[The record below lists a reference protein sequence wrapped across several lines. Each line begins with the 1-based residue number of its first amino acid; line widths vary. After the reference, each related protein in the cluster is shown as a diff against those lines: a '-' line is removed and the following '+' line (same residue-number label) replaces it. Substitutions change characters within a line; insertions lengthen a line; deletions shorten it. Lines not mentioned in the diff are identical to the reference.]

1 MAKQLKDNHTHIE
14 SISPEAAELLASKN
28 HAIYGTLL
36 LTSLS
41 NYTGVAGV
49 SPVGDYAGFY
59 VGGSGV
65 TITAITYTT
74 PDKHKTYS
82 TEIIN
87 DLELVAGQYY
97 AIDGIKQVT
106 ISAGALLLVRKNN

>member
-1 MAKQLKDNHTHIE
+1 MAKQLKDNNTHIE

-65 TITAITYTT
+65 TITAITYLY
-74 PDKHKTYS
+74 PEKYS
-82 TEIIN
+82 GDVATFPW
-87 DLELVAGQYY
+87 VAGAFYP
-97 AIDGIKQVT
+97 IEFST
-106 ISAGALLLVRKNN
+106 LTTSAGNLMLIKK